1 MLNIKALVKLM
12 RPKQWVKNAFVM
24 APLVFSGLFLSLE
37 SVLQAITATVLF
49 CIASSATYIL
59 NDYKDV
65 EDDRKHPV
73 KSKTRPLASGDVTK
87 HQALVLMTLLYG
99 LVAIGLVIHFDFV
112 VIILCYL
119 ALNVVYTIYL
129 KYQPVLDIFTIA
141 SGFVLRV
148 YTGTVAISVP
158 LSPWMLVTTFALAL
172 YLAAIKRRQELA
184 KNGSSSRNVLNEY
197 SVELM
202 DRYAEMSATCAV
214 IFYSLFVM
222 TSKMDM
228 VLSIPFVLFGLYRY
242 WFVVD
247 SLDGGESPTDALF
260 SDFQLQTTI
269 IAWVAVCLYT
279 LWP

>member
-24 APLVFSGLFLSLE
+24 APLVFSGSFLSLE
-37 SVLQAITATVLF
+37 SVLQAITATLLF

-59 NDYKDV
+59 NDYKDI
-65 EDDRKHPV
+65 ESDRKHPV

-87 HQALVLMTLLYG
+87 LQALVLMTLLYG
-99 LVAIGLVIHFDFV
+99 LVAIGLIIHFDFV

-269 IAWVAVCLYT
+269 VAWVTVCLYT